1 MWGGS
6 FVEKGGERVRTGR
19 RGWERARQGRGCE
32 RAEEGLGE
40 GCGGGE
46 EAEVRRRRVGVAEE
60 QGWREGWRGEVG
72 VGKAREGL
80 RRGKERRRQREG
92 GGLRICRKG
101 ADTARPEAI
110 STVGFLRRFL
120 LVHNSFQAARMER
133 GAQRC
138 FWR

>member
-1 MWGGS
+1 M
-6 FVEKGGERVRTGR
+6 EVRLGR
-19 RGWERARQGRGCE
+19 RSGS
-32 RAEEGLGE
+32 
-40 GCGGGE
+40 
-46 EAEVRRRRVGVAEE
+46 
-60 QGWREGWRGEVG
+60 REGWGRTEEGE
-72 VGKAREGL
+72 K
-80 RRGKERRRQREG
+80 KKRRRKREG

-101 ADTARPEAI
+101 ADTAKPEAI